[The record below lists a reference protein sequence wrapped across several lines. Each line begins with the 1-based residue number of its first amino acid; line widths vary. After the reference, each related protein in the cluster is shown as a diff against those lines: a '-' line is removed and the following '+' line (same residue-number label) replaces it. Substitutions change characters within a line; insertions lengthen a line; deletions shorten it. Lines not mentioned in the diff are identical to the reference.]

1 VFGGKTLLLLLD
13 NDDDDDDDDD
23 GDSGSDA
30 SISLINRITT
40 SQPLC
45 LVSGRYDRLTRQ
57 PT

>member
-1 VFGGKTLLLLLD
+1 VFGGETLLLLLLD
-13 NDDDDDDDDD
+13 NDDDDDD
-23 GDSGSDA
+23 GDSGPDA

-45 LVSGRYDRLTRQ
+45 LVSGRYDRFTRQ